1 MCFPLLFGGCK
12 RDRVRSLPT
21 NPPKPRFLPR
31 SPISQELRNEQAECP
46 LFSPKF
52 PAELRLSIYEAV
64 LGDMHRFTHVIP
76 FDDKSNRV
84 GRRRCKDIACEGPTW
99 QHTCFGAWLSD
110 EGSTRNQEYTF
121 YSRDQ
126 LLNLLLSCH
135 RIYLEAIDLL
145 YTANKFSVKG
155 SRGISA
161 FNAVTPKPQW
171 HQIRYL
177 NISTMFLTPQRYWPN
192 HDAFPPDNYREWS
205 TSCALLQS
213 LHGLRSLQVEIIV
226 WDTFERNDPAAIEDD
241 ALTFILEP
249 LNNISAPL
257 FEVEMNMA
265 LPKSVLERLGK
276 LSYTLVVRHRPYDDV
291 LYAL

>member
-31 SPISQELRNEQAECP
+31 SPTSQELRNEQAECP
-46 LFSPKF
+46 LFSLKF

-84 GRRRCKDIACEGPTW
+84 GRRRCKDTACEGPTW

-110 EGSTRNQEYTF
+110 DGSTRNQEYTF

-135 RIYLEAIDLL
+135 RMSVCLS
-145 YTANKFSVKG
+145 TFSRLCLRRIQIP
-155 SRGISA
+155 RGDRFA
-161 FNAVTPKPQW
+161 
-171 HQIRYL
+171 
-177 NISTMFLTPQRYWPN
+177 
-192 HDAFPPDNYREWS
+192 
-205 TSCALLQS
+205 
-213 LHGLRSLQVEIIV
+213 LHGQQIQRQGVTGYLSLQCCYTKTSVAPDSLPQHLDNVSDTTEIL
-226 WDTFERNDPAAIEDD
+226 A
-241 ALTFILEP
+241 
-249 LNNISAPL
+249 
-257 FEVEMNMA
+257 
-265 LPKSVLERLGK
+265 KS
-276 LSYTLVVRHRPYDDV
+276 
-291 LYAL
+291 